1 MLCYKTCFFVLPLF
15 DPEKNPARKNLEKN
29 KKMEAPFSIQGR
41 AGCQGGHREVT
52 RRPLQHNNTERN
64 KTMSI
69 LLQTKEGVIELQGAI
84 ENDMENTR
92 FEWWE
97 ALRERLNVIGAH
109 DELMEAMEGGQ
120 P

>member
-1 MLCYKTCFFVLPLF
+1 
-15 DPEKNPARKNLEKN
+15 
-29 KKMEAPFSIQGR
+29 
-41 AGCQGGHREVT
+41 
-52 RRPLQHNNTERN
+52 
-64 KTMSI
+64 MSI